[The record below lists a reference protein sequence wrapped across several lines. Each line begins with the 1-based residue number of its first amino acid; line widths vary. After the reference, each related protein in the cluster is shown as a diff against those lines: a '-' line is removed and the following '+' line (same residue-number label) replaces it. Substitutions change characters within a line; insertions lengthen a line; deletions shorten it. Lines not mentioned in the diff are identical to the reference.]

1 MKDVKSA
8 IERLIEMIGYPER
21 APEGALS
28 FTLQVD
34 GADVLAEER
43 GGRLRLSLPL
53 AVEESNLPKF
63 AAYAAGRMLRE
74 TATLTVGELP
84 VGPKSAADQSSG
96 NQTLFLWQDVS
107 ASAGGHALARL
118 FETFMDSCDWWRARV
133 EEQNGKEERTTPELF
148 MIRP

>member
-1 MKDVKSA
+1 
-8 IERLIEMIGYPER
+8 MIGYPER

-53 AVEESNLPKF
+53 SVEESNFPKF

-84 VGPKSAADQSSG
+84 VGPKSAASQPSG

>member
-1 MKDVKSA
+1 MKSA
-8 IERLIEMIGYPER
+8 IERLIEAIGYPER
-21 APEGALS
+21 APAGALS

-43 GGRLRLSLPL
+43 SGRLRLTLSLSDD
-53 AVEESNLPKF
+53 ENLFPKF

-74 TATLTVGELP
+74 EATLAVGERAA
-84 VGPKSAADQSSG
+84 GSNSAAAQSSAG
-96 NQTLFLWQDVS
+96 QTLFIWQDVP

-133 EEQNGKEERTTPELF
+133 EEQNGSVERTTPELF

>member
-1 MKDVKSA
+1 MKNA
-8 IERLIEMIGYPER
+8 IERLIEAIGYPER
-21 APEGALS
+21 TPDGALS

-43 GGRLRLSLPL
+43 GGRLRLSLAL
-53 AVEESNLPKF
+53 SNDKSLFPKF

-74 TATLTVGELP
+74 EATLTVGELAARTDP
-84 VGPKSAADQSSG
+84 SSAQSSNG
-96 NQTLFLWQDVS
+96 PTLFLWQDVS
-107 ASAGGHALARL
+107 AAANDHALARL

-133 EEQNGKEERTTPELF
+133 EEQTGNEERATPELF

>member
-1 MKDVKSA
+1 
-8 IERLIEMIGYPER
+8 MIGYPER

-43 GGRLRLSLPL
+43 GGRLRLSLAL
-53 AVEESNLPKF
+53 SDDENLFPKF

-74 TATLTVGELP
+74 AATLTVGDL
-84 VGPKSAADQSSG
+84 SAEPNPAAPQSSD

-118 FETFMDSCDWWRARV
+118 FETFMDSCDWWRVRV
-133 EEQNGKEERTTPELF
+133 DEQNGKEERTTPELF

>member
-1 MKDVKSA
+1 MKSA
-8 IERLIEMIGYPER
+8 IERLIEIIGYPER

-34 GADVLAEER
+34 GADVLAEEK
-43 GGRLRLSLPL
+43 GARLRLLLPL
-53 AVEESNLPKF
+53 PVEESHFPKF

-74 TATLTVGELP
+74 EATLTVGEIGARTVAQP
-84 VGPKSAADQSSG
+84 AASPSAP
-96 NQTLFLWQDVS
+96 QTLFLWQDAP
-107 ASAGGHALARL
+107 ASAGASALARL

-133 EEQNGKEERTTPELF
+133 EEQSGSEERAAPELF

>member
-1 MKDVKSA
+1 MKSA
-8 IERLIEMIGYPER
+8 IERLIETIGYPER
-21 APEGALS
+21 APEGARS

-34 GADVLAEER
+34 GADVLVEER
-43 GGRLRLSLPL
+43 SGQLRLTLPL
-53 AVEESNLPKF
+53 SGDENLFPKF

-74 TATLTVGELP
+74 AATLTVGELP
-84 VGPKSAADQSSG
+84 AGPNPEASQPSG
-96 NQTLFLWQDVS
+96 NQTLFLWQDVP

-133 EEQNGKEERTTPELF
+133 EEQNGNEERTSSELF

>member
-1 MKDVKSA
+1 MKSA
-8 IERLIEMIGYPER
+8 IERLIEAIGYPER
-21 APEGALS
+21 APAGVLS

-53 AVEESNLPKF
+53 AVEESLFPKF

-74 TATLTVGELP
+74 DATLTVGEMAARP
-84 VGPKSAADQSSG
+84 ASASAASASSRP
-96 NQTLFLWQDVS
+96 TLFLWQDVPS
-107 ASAGGHALARL
+107 SAGGHALARL

-133 EEQNGKEERTTPELF
+133 EELNGGEERAKPELF

>member
-1 MKDVKSA
+1 MKSA
-8 IERLIEMIGYPER
+8 IERLIEAIGYPER
-21 APEGALS
+21 APAGALS

-43 GGRLRLSLPL
+43 SGRLRLTLSLSDD
-53 AVEESNLPKF
+53 ENLFPKF

-84 VGPKSAADQSSG
+84 VGAKAAADQPSG
-96 NQTLFLWQDVS
+96 NLTLFLWQDVS

-133 EEQNGKEERTTPELF
+133 EERSGEEERTQPELY

>member
-1 MKDVKSA
+1 MKSA
-8 IERLIEMIGYPER
+8 IERLIETIGYPER
-21 APEGALS
+21 APDGALS

-43 GGRLRLSLPL
+43 GGRLRLSLAL
-53 AVEESNLPKF
+53 SDDENLFPKF

-74 TATLTVGELP
+74 AATLTVGDL
-84 VGPKSAADQSSG
+84 SAEPNPAAPQSSD

>member
-1 MKDVKSA
+1 MKSA
-8 IERLIEMIGYPER
+8 IERLIEAIDYPER
-21 APEGALS
+21 APAGALS

-53 AVEESNLPKF
+53 AVEESQFPKF

-74 TATLTVGELP
+74 DATLTVGEM
-84 VGPKSAADQSSG
+84 AARPATAAPASSRP
-96 NQTLFLWQDVS
+96 TLFLWQDVP

-133 EEQNGKEERTTPELF
+133 EDQNGSEERAKPELF

>member
-1 MKDVKSA
+1 MKNA
-8 IERLIEMIGYPER
+8 IERLIEAIGYPER
-21 APEGALS
+21 APEDALS
-28 FTLQVD
+28 FTLQLD
-34 GADVLAEER
+34 GADVLADER
-43 GGRLRLSLPL
+43 SGRLRLALSLSDD
-53 AVEESNLPKF
+53 ENLFPKF

-74 TATLTVGELP
+74 EATLTVGEL
-84 VGPKSAADQSSG
+84 SAGSSPAAPQPSG

-133 EEQNGKEERTTPELF
+133 EEQNGNEERTTSELF

>member
-1 MKDVKSA
+1 MKSA
-8 IERLIEMIGYPER
+8 IERLIEAIGYPER
-21 APEGALS
+21 VPEGARS

-43 GGRLRLSLPL
+43 GGQLRLALPL
-53 AVEESNLPKF
+53 SDDENLFPKF

-74 TATLTVGELP
+74 AATLAVGELP
-84 VGPKSAADQSSG
+84 AGPNPAASQPSG
-96 NQTLFLWQDVS
+96 SQTLFLWQDVP

-133 EEQNGKEERTTPELF
+133 EEQNGNEERTTPELF

>member
-1 MKDVKSA
+1 MKSA
-8 IERLIEMIGYPER
+8 IERLIEAIGYPER
-21 APEGALS
+21 APDGASS

-43 GGRLRLSLPL
+43 SGRLRLSLAL
-53 AVEESNLPKF
+53 SDDESLLPKF

-74 TATLTVGELP
+74 EATLTVGERTAGSKP
-84 VGPKSAADQSSG
+84 STPQPSNGP
-96 NQTLFLWQDVS
+96 TLFLWQDVP
-107 ASAGGHALARL
+107 AAANDHALARL

-133 EEQNGKEERTTPELF
+133 EEQTGNEERATPELF